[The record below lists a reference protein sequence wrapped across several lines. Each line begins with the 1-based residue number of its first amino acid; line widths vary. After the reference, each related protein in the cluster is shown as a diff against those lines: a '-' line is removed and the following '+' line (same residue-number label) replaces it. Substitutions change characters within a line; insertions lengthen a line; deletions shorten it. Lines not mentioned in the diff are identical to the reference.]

1 MSRWHGRRHA
11 RDLAA
16 KRDGVPPAT
25 LIDLIIADGVAEP
38 VAEFVWDALGPYY
51 GEGDILP
58 HPDDGL
64 TEDANIDPEDVE
76 DMVANFFRQFSL
88 PEPTPQHPEFVPASM
103 SISTLAHYLDERLR
117 TFRNQIPP
125 LAS

>member
-1 MSRWHGRRHA
+1 M
-11 RDLAA
+11 
-16 KRDGVPPAT
+16 
-25 LIDLIIADGVAEP
+25 VANGITEP

-58 HPDDGL
+58 HPDDDL
-64 TEDANIDPEDVE
+64 TDDANIDPEDVE
-76 DMVANFFRQFSL
+76 DIVADFFRRFSL
-88 PEPTPQHPEFVPASM
+88 PEPTKQQPEVIPASM
-103 SISTLAHYLDERLR
+103 SLLNFAHYLDGRLR